1 MSQIFS
7 MNQFRLFSSK
17 RHIDNLWFCLGLLW
31 SLKAIFTLNAFT
43 RANGSR
49 DKSSLCAPIKKVIQ
63 ALNYTRREFCLFFL
77 KSCPH
82 PQDIH
87 IQSVL
92 TAEEVRLKH
101 THRHPLRN
109 PHSQTSVRGHD
120 HTMHQI
126 LSSSAETPTED
137 MIYCLSIWLSLY
149 PIKPQPIKQLAA
161 FPNISQHYHN
171 P

>member
-1 MSQIFS
+1 MILLSQIFS

-101 THRHPLRN
+101 THTDIHWGILILKHQSGATTTQCIRF
-109 PHSQTSVRGHD
+109 SVLLQRPRQR
-120 HTMHQI
+120 TWFI
-126 LSSSAETPTED
+126 A
-137 MIYCLSIWLSLY
+137 
-149 PIKPQPIKQLAA
+149 
-161 FPNISQHYHN
+161 
-171 P
+171 